1 MEGFEP
7 STFSLPR
14 KHATGLRYI
23 GVYLFVFNVR
33 RQSHL
38 SAVLT
43 KEAHC
48 RAVSHRHVQTVIK

>member
-1 MEGFEP
+1 
-7 STFSLPR
+7 
-14 KHATGLRYI
+14 
-23 GVYLFVFNVR
+23 LFVFNVR